1 MLATL
6 GLERKEIVEEQI
18 MSNQDIVSLGDK
30 TVIVYWWIAYYS
42 VETWSFFL
50 EGKLQA
56 LLKST
61 LASPLIN
68 CMIILIFTLFT
79 SDLGM
84 LVFVKSNFEA
94 RLFFLTFHIEITSD
108 LEKSYKNVKNN
119 SFIFYMQVIQ
129 VFTFDH
135 ICFIILILSL
145 FYIYAHK
152 IFSLDCSSKVQT

>member
-61 LASPLIN
+61 LASP
-68 CMIILIFTLFT
+68 
-79 SDLGM
+79 
-84 LVFVKSNFEA
+84 
-94 RLFFLTFHIEITSD
+94 FL
-108 LEKSYKNVKNN
+108 
-119 SFIFYMQVIQ
+119 
-129 VFTFDH
+129 
-135 ICFIILILSL
+135 
-145 FYIYAHK
+145 
-152 IFSLDCSSKVQT
+152 

>member
-56 LLKST
+56 LLKSHHFPT
-61 LASPLIN
+61 NVGKLSVQNPIQDPTSYLIA
-68 CMIILIFTLFT
+68 LIFP
-79 SDLGM
+79 
-84 LVFVKSNFEA
+84 K
-94 RLFFLTFHIEITSD
+94 
-108 LEKSYKNVKNN
+108 
-119 SFIFYMQVIQ
+119 
-129 VFTFDH
+129 
-135 ICFIILILSL
+135 
-145 FYIYAHK
+145 
-152 IFSLDCSSKVQT
+152 